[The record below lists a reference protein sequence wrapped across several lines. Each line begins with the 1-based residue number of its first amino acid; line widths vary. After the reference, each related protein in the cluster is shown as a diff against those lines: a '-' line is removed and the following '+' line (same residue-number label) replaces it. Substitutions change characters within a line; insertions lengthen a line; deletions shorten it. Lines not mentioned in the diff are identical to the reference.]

1 MSAAV
6 NSITS
11 AQSDSIGR
19 GVGGLEFR
27 EESDSLESRATR
39 SAELEFNSIAFEIAA
54 PKVTCNRSSSTDTTG
69 SELRVRA
76 GAFAASGI
84 LFGDRARS
92 CPARQCGAL
101 GCGSNASK
109 IKSSRMSAV

>member
-6 NSITS
+6 NSIIG

-19 GVGGLEFR
+19 GAGGSESG
-27 EESDSLESRATR
+27 EESGSSKSRVMQ
-39 SAELEFNSIAFEIAA
+39 SAGLALGSIAFEIAA
-54 PKVTCNRSSSTDTTG
+54 PEVTCNRSSSIDTTG

-92 CPARQCGAL
+92 CPARECGAL
-101 GCGSNASK
+101 GCGSNPSK
-109 IKSSRMSAV
+109 IKSPWMSAV